1 MAFAAGFIAEEEP
14 WGLPGFGQ
22 GGGDILVQGYQEGVD
37 AIADITVINEQRDD
51 VVEQASVQDGHVAR
65 TAEAAKRQRY
75 GQACDQLG
83 MSLLPLALEIDG
95 AFGET
100 LMSFLKV
107 CRQRTS
113 DMTKTHPGLLPL
125 LRNIGSSVWP

>member
-1 MAFAAGFIAEEEP
+1 MVLAAGFIAEEEP
-14 WGLPGFGQ
+14 RGLPGFGQ

-51 VVEQASVQDGHVAR
+51 VVEQASAQDGHAAR
-65 TAEAAKRQRY
+65 TAEAAKRQWY
-75 GQACDQLG
+75 GQACDQLS

-100 LMSFLKV
+100 LMSFFKV

-113 DMTKTHPGLLPL
+113 DNMDKDT
-125 LRNIGSSVWP
+125 S